1 MYLFALYLLDMFL
14 FWLFSQLFGVV
25 LYLLIV
31 TIGRLFI
38 YWQVTLPTTLLLFVA
53 WKFGLMKTIIGLGIG
68 LLIFVLCIAI
78 SNLDS
83 RDKSKQN

>member
-1 MYLFALYLLDMFL
+1 MYLFALYLLVMLL

-53 WKFGLMKTIIGLGIG
+53 WKF
-68 LLIFVLCIAI
+68 
-78 SNLDS
+78 
-83 RDKSKQN
+83 

>member
-1 MYLFALYLLDMFL
+1 MYLFALYLLVMFL

-38 YWQVTLPTTLLLFVA
+38 YWQATLPTTLLLFVA
-53 WKFGLMKTIIGLGIG
+53 WKFGLMKTTIGLGIG

-78 SNLDS
+78 SNLDN

>member
-1 MYLFALYLLDMFL
+1 MYLFALYLLVMFL

-38 YWQVTLPTTLLLFVA
+38 YWQVTLSTTLLLFVA
-53 WKFGLMKTIIGLGIG
+53 WKFGLMKSTIGLGIG